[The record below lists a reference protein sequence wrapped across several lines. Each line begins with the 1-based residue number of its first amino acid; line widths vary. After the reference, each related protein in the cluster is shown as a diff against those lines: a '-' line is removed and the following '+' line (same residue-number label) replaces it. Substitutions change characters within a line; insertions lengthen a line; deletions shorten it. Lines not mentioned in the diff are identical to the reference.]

1 MEQTKIKSHIN
12 RMSRGYRIW
21 TVPIVMLM
29 WDVAFKTGGGV
40 SVDTVV
46 MAWITKPYY
55 QAISAWMLILGFAM
69 DRRGR
74 LLVNA
79 LQDTENLDAISY
91 TMLEHNRFAD
101 LLIISPLVYYIA
113 KAICVYMAG
122 GSVMTMTFWLDIH
135 GIMTLLAVYDGL
147 KSVYGNVLIRKQLN
161 Y

>member
-1 MEQTKIKSHIN
+1 MEQTKIKNHIN
-12 RMSRGYRIW
+12 RMGHGYRIW
-21 TVPIVMLM
+21 TVPIIMLM

-40 SVDTVV
+40 SVDSVV
-46 MAWITKPYY
+46 MGWIKQPYY

-74 LLVNA
+74 LLINS
-79 LQDTENLDAISY
+79 LQDTEDLNAISY

-101 LLIISPLVYYIA
+101 LLIISPVVYYTA
-113 KAICVYMAG
+113 KAICVYIAG
-122 GSVMTMTFWLDIH
+122 GSVLTSAFWLDIH
-135 GIMTLLAVYDGL
+135 GIMTLIAVYDGV